1 MKETVIVWVVIAIC
15 ATVAIAEAWKDR
27 RADALRVC
35 SRDVETP
42 EQTIECTK
50 AIFGTEEQK

>member
-1 MKETVIVWVVIAIC
+1 MKETVLVWAVIAIC
-15 ATVAIAEAWKDR
+15 ASIAITEVWKDR
-27 RADALRVC
+27 RAEALRVC
-35 SRDVETP
+35 SNNVETP